1 LKQKLID
8 FVKAKTQ
15 EQWRKN
21 QSAPSNV
28 LQAVEAINPNALM
41 IGFGRRFATYKRAH
55 LLFNDLER
63 LEKIVNNPNYPV
75 QFLYTGKAHPADGAG
90 QGLIKRIVEISRMPQ
105 FLGKIIFLEN
115 YDMRLAKRLISG
127 VDIWLNTPTRPLEAS
142 GTSGEK
148 AQMNG
153 VLNFSVLDGW
163 WYEGYVEGAGWA
175 LTDKRTFQNQAYQ
188 DQLDALTIY
197 STLEN
202 EIIPMYFA
210 KNSKGYS
217 PEWIQT
223 IKNSIA
229 QITPRFTMKRMMDD
243 YMDRFYNKL
252 AVRGTEMKENNFAK
266 AKQISAWK
274 EKVAAMWDEIEVKS
288 LNIPDELLKSPVAG
302 QEYKITAQIDTK
314 DQSETNFGLE
324 LVFTYQDEKN
334 ITRIYTVKEFE
345 VINKQGSLIDFA
357 LSCHL
362 NNGGSYKYGIRLFP
376 KNSEL
381 PNRQNFCYVRWI

>member
-1 LKQKLID
+1 
-8 FVKAKTQ
+8 
-15 EQWRKN
+15 
-21 QSAPSNV
+21 
-28 LQAVEAINPNALM
+28 
-41 IGFGRRFATYKRAH
+41 
-55 LLFNDLER
+55 
-63 LEKIVNNPNYPV
+63 
-75 QFLYTGKAHPADGAG
+75 
-90 QGLIKRIVEISRMPQ
+90 
-105 FLGKIIFLEN
+105 
-115 YDMRLAKRLISG
+115 
-127 VDIWLNTPTRPLEAS
+127 
-142 GTSGEK
+142 
-148 AQMNG
+148 
-153 VLNFSVLDGW
+153 
-163 WYEGYVEGAGWA
+163 
-175 LTDKRTFQNQAYQ
+175 
-188 DQLDALTIY
+188 
-197 STLEN
+197 
-202 EIIPMYFA
+202 
-210 KNSKGYS
+210 
-217 PEWIQT
+217 
-223 IKNSIA
+223 
-229 QITPRFTMKRMMDD
+229 MMDD